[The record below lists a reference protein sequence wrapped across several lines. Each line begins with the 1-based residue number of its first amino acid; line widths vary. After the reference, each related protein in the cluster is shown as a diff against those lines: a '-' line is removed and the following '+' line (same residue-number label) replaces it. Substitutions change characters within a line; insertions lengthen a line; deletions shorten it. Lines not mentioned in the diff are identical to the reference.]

1 MNINTVVLVGKFECI
16 DKIED
21 EFSILNININ
31 IDDDEGDV
39 IVPIYLNNSIA
50 NQIKEN
56 CNAGSV
62 IGIKGKTYIKN
73 NNVCII
79 ATKISLLV
87 NTNK

>member
-21 EFSILNININ
+21 EFSILNINI
-31 IDDDEGDV
+31 DDVEGDV
-39 IVPIYLNNSIA
+39 IVPIYLNNSIVS
-50 NQIKEN
+50 QIEEN

-87 NTNK
+87 NANK